1 MLLVDG
7 THSVVVLHD
16 FSSHPTSSDTAL
28 DSDDIESTSSSSSS
42 KRISSTTRGF
52 AGSSDDEMVFVIE
65 PVSEEILAI
74 EGEDNEVGEGDN
86 DNSEDGGKEE
96 EEGEWEKDVTSDDD
110 EDDGIPSSTT

>member
-28 DSDDIESTSSSSSS
+28 DSDDIESSSSSSS

-52 AGSSDDEMVFVIE
+52 AGTSDDEMVFVIE
-65 PVSEEILAI
+65 PVSEETLAI

-86 DNSEDGGKEE
+86 DNSEDGVKEEE